1 MISYVHFNQDGLKAV
16 RKLREDGY
24 DKLVVGVTG
33 NILDDDV
40 MDYLSAGADMVI
52 GKPVKADML
61 RLLVHYVKVNGNLS
75 RPGMMLSTDDDDSF
89 LAWKKR

>member
-1 MISYVHFNQDGLKAV
+1 
-16 RKLREDGY
+16 
-24 DKLVVGVTG
+24 VVGVTG

-61 RLLVHYVKVNGNLS
+61 RLLVHYVKVNGNIS
-75 RPGMMLSTDDDDSF
+75 KPGMMLSADDDAS
-89 LAWKKR
+89 LLV